1 MSIPNR
7 QILVDIVV
15 RQTNYT
21 EEKAIEKLNQ
31 HNNDVL
37 TVIREYMSPAVIN
50 IDVDN
55 TINKKSINQQ
65 IYSEIR
71 NLMDNAAATYKR
83 NK

>member
-1 MSIPNR
+1 
-7 QILVDIVV
+7 
-15 RQTNYT
+15 
-21 EEKAIEKLNQ
+21 
-31 HNNDVL
+31 VL